1 MRGQYWLAR
10 CKDPNAG
17 VRPWLAP
24 QNGTGGPRETKKQN
38 KQKQQNST
46 FYSTEIATT

>member
-24 QNGTGGPRETKKQN
+24 QNGTGGPRETKKH